1 MLVCMCMYTSVYT
14 YMCICVHMCMRVH
27 VCACM
32 CVYVYVC
39 FRFVEACQLAGLQ
52 TSKDLSLFTVPP
64 VTVANDV
71 V

>member
-1 MLVCMCMYTSVYT
+1 MCMYV
-14 YMCICVHMCMRVH
+14 
-27 VCACM
+27 

-52 TSKDLSLFTVPP
+52 TSKDFSLFTVPP
-64 VTVANDV
+64 VTVASDV